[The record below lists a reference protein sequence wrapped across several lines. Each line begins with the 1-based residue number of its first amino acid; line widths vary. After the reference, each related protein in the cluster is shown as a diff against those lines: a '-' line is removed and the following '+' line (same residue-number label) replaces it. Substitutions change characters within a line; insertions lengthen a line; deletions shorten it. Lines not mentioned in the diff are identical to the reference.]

1 MPDNSITFDSKKITD
16 RPISNGYWLGPGDG
30 YEGALNGNYQD
41 TEAAMIISNRLGEA
55 GYKYTTDFTFV
66 TLGLDGVVLHFYNKE
81 AETFA
86 VLQWDL
92 LTRPEYNSKV

>member
-1 MPDNSITFDSKKITD
+1 M
-16 RPISNGYWLGPGDG
+16 SNAYWLGPGDG

-41 TEAAMIISNRLGEA
+41 TEAALIISNRLGEA
-55 GYKYTTDFTFV
+55 GYKYHTDFTFI
-66 TLGLDGVVLHFYNKE
+66 TLGLDSVVFHFYNKE

-92 LTRPEYNSKV
+92 LTRPWVK